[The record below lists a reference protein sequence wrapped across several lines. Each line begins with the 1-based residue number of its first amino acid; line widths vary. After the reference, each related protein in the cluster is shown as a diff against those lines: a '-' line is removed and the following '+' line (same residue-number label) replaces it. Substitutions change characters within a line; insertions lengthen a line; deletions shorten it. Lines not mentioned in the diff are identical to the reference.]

1 MGIWEAW
8 REAKGGMIA
17 EGRRS
22 VCVCRLPWLFACLHH
37 PENIKK
43 KEIKN
48 KSPSASWGSVMKS
61 NHVVCRPCI
70 SSEWK
75 VERGR
80 GMMRDRRCSKNA
92 NETNDELAG

>member
-43 KEIKN
+43 KGNQKQKPVCQLGKCDEIE
-48 KSPSASWGSVMKS
+48 SCCVPSMYQ
-61 NHVVCRPCI
+61 
-70 SSEWK
+70 
-75 VERGR
+75 
-80 GMMRDRRCSKNA
+80 
-92 NETNDELAG
+92 